1 MPLQSDP
8 TVIYALTGGKG
19 PLGRALLRAD
29 LQVANPYNTYVDP
42 GLPPGPIANPGRAS
56 LEAVLHPD
64 SDEGSLLRRR
74 RQRRPRLRRHP
85 RRAQQ
90 ERRGVAPDQRE
101 EQQDRG
107 DSVAVK
113 PSA

>member
-29 LQVANPYNTYVDP
+29 LQVASPYNTYANP

-64 SDEGSLLRRR
+64 STKDLYFVADGSGGHAFAATLDEHNRNVAAWRKQ
-74 RQRRPRLRRHP
+74 QR
-85 RRAQQ
+85 A
-90 ERRGVAPDQRE
+90 
-101 EQQDRG
+101 
-107 DSVAVK
+107 AV
-113 PSA
+113 